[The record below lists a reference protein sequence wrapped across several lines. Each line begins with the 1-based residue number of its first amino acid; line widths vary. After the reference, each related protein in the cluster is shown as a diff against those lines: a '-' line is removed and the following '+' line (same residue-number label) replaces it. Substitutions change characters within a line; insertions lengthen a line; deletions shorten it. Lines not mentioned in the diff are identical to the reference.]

1 MNELKELA
9 EKLRKDADRAEAFSI
24 LLDKYNLYEDE
35 YNQIMAWFNHSKISA
50 EEMKKILDNSIE

>member
-9 EKLRKDADRAEAFSI
+9 EKLRKSADRAEAFSI
-24 LLDKYNLYEDE
+24 LLDKYNTHKDE

-50 EEMKKILDNSIE
+50 EEMKKILDSEEE